1 MTKEK
6 DGSPIES
13 GMTGRERMRII
24 ITGASSGLGE
34 ALAFHYATSENE
46 LILIARRE
54 EKLNDVAVKCR
65 SFGAQVET
73 MVADVTDFELMQN
86 IGKKCAGE
94 KIDRIILN
102 AGISVGHSG
111 GVTPFEDFH
120 RLFQTN
126 FLSVH
131 ALLEPIIPK
140 LIAQK
145 SGEVVFISSLASLLS
160 MPTSVAYS
168 ASKRALNAYAEG
180 LRYQLK
186 PYGIDVMTILPGF
199 IDSEM
204 TQKNRFKMPFLL
216 STQDGVKRITD
227 AIASKKHFYPFPL
240 RFYLMIRIALLLP
253 QSLRDKII
261 YFTNFKKGNKL

>member
-1 MTKEK
+1 
-6 DGSPIES
+6 
-13 GMTGRERMRII
+13 MRII
-24 ITGASSGLGE
+24 ITGASSGLGA
-34 ALAFHYATSENE
+34 ALALHYAQASNS
-46 LILIARRE
+46 LVLIARRSQ
-54 EKLNDVAVKCR
+54 KLEAVASQCMAL
-65 SFGAQVET
+65 GAKVE
-73 MVADVTDFELMQN
+73 MIVADVSDFDLMKS
-86 IGKKCAGE
+86 IGE
-94 KIDRIILN
+94 KLADSQIDRIILN

-216 STQDGVKRITD
+216 STQAGVKKITG

>member
-1 MTKEK
+1 
-6 DGSPIES
+6 
-13 GMTGRERMRII
+13 MRII

-34 ALAFHYATSENE
+34 ALALHYSTPQNQ

-54 EKLNDVAVKCR
+54 EKLEAVALKCKAL
-65 SFGAQVET
+65 GATVET
-73 MVADVTDFELMQN
+73 IVADVNDFILMKS
-86 IGKKCAGE
+86 IGE
-94 KIDRIILN
+94 KLANTHIDRIILN

-131 ALLEPIIPK
+131 ALLEPIIQK
-140 LIAQK
+140 LIEQK
-145 SGEVVFISSLASLLS
+145 SGEVVFISSLASLIS

-186 PYGIDVMTILPGF
+186 PHGIEVMTILPGF

-216 STQDGVKRITD
+216 STQAGVKRITD
-227 AIASKKHFYPFPL
+227 AIAAKKRFYPFPL
-240 RFYLMIRIALLLP
+240 RFYLMIRFALLLP

-261 YFTNFKKGNKL
+261 YFTNFKKGDKLQG

>member
-1 MTKEK
+1 
-6 DGSPIES
+6 
-13 GMTGRERMRII
+13 MRII

-34 ALAFHYATSENE
+34 ALALHYATKENQ
-46 LILIARRE
+46 LVLLARRE
-54 EKLNDVAVKCR
+54 DRLKDVAARCV
-65 SFGAQVET
+65 ALEAAVET
-73 MVADVTDFELMQN
+73 IVADVNDFLLM
-86 IGKKCAGE
+86 KCIGE
-94 KIDRIILN
+94 KLANTHIDRIILN
-102 AGISVGHSG
+102 AGVSVGHSS
-111 GVTPFEDFH
+111 GVTSFENFH

-140 LIAQK
+140 LSAQK
-145 SGEVVFISSLASLLS
+145 SGEIVFISSLASLLS
-160 MPTSVAYS
+160 MPTSIAYS

-186 PYGIDVMTILPGF
+186 PHGIDVMTILPGF

-227 AIASKKHFYPFPL
+227 AIAGKKRFYPFPL
-240 RFYLMIRIALLLP
+240 RFYLMIRFALLLP
-253 QSLRDKII
+253 QSLRDKIVN
-261 YFTNFKKGNKL
+261 FTNYKKGN

>member
-1 MTKEK
+1 
-6 DGSPIES
+6 
-13 GMTGRERMRII
+13 MRIV

-34 ALAFHYATSENE
+34 ALALHYATKENH
-46 LILIARRE
+46 LVLLARRE
-54 EKLNDVAVKCR
+54 DRLNGVAARCTAL
-65 SFGAQVET
+65 GAKVET
-73 MVADVTDFELMQN
+73 IVADVNDFLLMKS
-86 IGKKCAGE
+86 IGE
-94 KIDRIILN
+94 KLANTHIDRIILN

-111 GVTPFEDFH
+111 DVTPFEDFH

-131 ALLEPIIPK
+131 ALLEPIIPN

-145 SGEVVFISSLASLLS
+145 SGEIVFVSSLASLIS

-168 ASKRALNAYAEG
+168 ASKRALNGYAEG

-186 PYGIDVMTILPGF
+186 PYGVEVMTILPGF

-227 AIASKKHFYPFPL
+227 AIAAKKHFYPFPL
-240 RFYLMIRIALLLP
+240 RFYLMIRFALLLP
-253 QSLRDKII
+253 QSLRDKIVN
-261 YFTNFKKGNKL
+261 FTNYKKGS

>member
-1 MTKEK
+1 
-6 DGSPIES
+6 
-13 GMTGRERMRII
+13 MRII

-34 ALAFHYATSENE
+34 ALALHYATKENQ
-46 LILIARRE
+46 LILVARRE
-54 EKLNDVAVKCR
+54 DRLNNVAARCIALRAK
-65 SFGAQVET
+65 VET
-73 MVADVTDFELMQN
+73 IVADVNDFRLMQT
-86 IGKKCAGE
+86 IGKQLANTH
-94 KIDRIILN
+94 IDRVILN
-102 AGISVGHSG
+102 AGVSVGHSG

-140 LIAQK
+140 FIEQK
-145 SGEVVFISSLASLLS
+145 SGDIVFISSLASLIS

-227 AIASKKHFYPFPL
+227 AIAAKKRFYPFPL
-240 RFYLMIRIALLLP
+240 RFYLMIRFALLLP

-261 YFTNFKKGNKL
+261 YFTNFKKGDKLQG